1 MNRALTQTVVLSLAL
16 GCHDTAF
23 ESACQ
28 WIGACD
34 QADPPAQHVIILCDN
49 SVGSSCSS
57 STLDSTIS
65 VALQHIVER
74 PGSRIELWGLGSDVA
89 STRILTSFTITR
101 SKRNGV
107 RATLAHR
114 DSQIDAAQVLL
125 RQRSDEYSRSR
136 PPSRSPLVSAFAKLS
151 LAVPDSRLL
160 HIIAVSDGLEYGNG
174 WDFECSPPD
183 TTLFRQSMQSAG
195 ILTPGSLEGTT
206 VIFAFVTLGE
216 IDGNRCSVE
225 IRRARRIRELWT
237 SILRAAGAR
246 HVNFES
252 GPPQV
257 FHDVT
262 EQGERQ

>member
-1 MNRALTQTVVLSLAL
+1 MNRAFLQSILLLAL
-16 GCHDTAF
+16 GGCHGASL
-23 ESACQ
+23 ENACQ

-34 QADPPAQHVIILCDN
+34 QVDPPAERVIILCDN
-49 SVGSSCSS
+49 SVGSSCSP

-65 VALQHIVER
+65 VALQHIVEL

-89 STRILTSFTITR
+89 STHILTSFAITR

-114 DSQIDAAQVLL
+114 NSQTDAARLL
-125 RQRSDEYSRSR
+125 LGQRGDEYLRSR

-151 LAVPDSRLL
+151 LALADSRPL
-160 HIIAVSDGLEYGNG
+160 HVIAVTDGLEYGHG

-183 TTLFRQSMQSAG
+183 TTLFRQSIQNAG
-195 ILTPGSLEGTT
+195 ILTPGSLDSTT
-206 VIFAFVTLGE
+206 ITFAFVTLGE

-225 IRRARRIRELWT
+225 IGRARRIRELWT
-237 SILRAAGAR
+237 SVLEAAGVV

-252 GPPQV
+252 GPPQL

-262 EQGERQ
+262 EQGERR